1 MRFFLLVTVGV
12 ICFFFCIGATAA
24 FSASTNESDTSF
36 IEVTLK
42 QDGASADGAFFGGTG
57 EQAVIMVPGM
67 KYDKESWYFLA
78 KHFQSLGISSLALD
92 SGSTLQQAIHYIQN
106 KGYKRISAIGGSM
119 GGESVINF
127 INDTDEDVFEKM
139 LVLAP
144 YGGDPI
150 KNNKIQKLFVV
161 GKKDFVVDYTDIKYL
176 HKKSAEPKKL
186 KIYTKT
192 SAHAQELF
200 DSSVSEELIK
210 LITEFISN

>member
-1 MRFFLLVTVGV
+1 MRFFLLVTVGI

-24 FSASTNESDTSF
+24 FSAYTNESDTSF

-92 SGSTLQQAIHYIQN
+92 SGSTLQHAIRYIQQ
-106 KGYKRISAIGGSM
+106 KGFKRISAIGASM
-119 GGESVINF
+119 GGEDVINA
-127 INDTDEDVFEKM
+127 INNSNEDVFEKM
-139 LVLAP
+139 VVLAP
-144 YGGDPI
+144 YGGKPI
-150 KNNKIQKLFVV
+150 MNDKIQKLFVV

-176 HKKSAEPKKL
+176 HKKSAEPKQL
-186 KIYTKT
+186 QIYTKT
-192 SAHAQELF
+192 SAHAQEIF
-200 DSSVSEELIK
+200 DSAFSEDLVK
-210 LITEFISN
+210 LIVGFINK